1 MTIDNLLAL
10 LSDGAFHSGRELG
23 EQLGISRSAVWK
35 QIQRLETLGIEVYS
49 VKGRGYRIPAGLDLL
64 DQARVTEMLPPD
76 LVARLDRLEFANE
89 VESTNTLALSAL
101 RSGARNGLFAAE
113 FQTRGRGRRGRE
125 WVSPYAANLCFSLAW
140 RFSAGL
146 AALEGLSLGVGLALR
161 EGLRR
166 IGVEEVQLKWPN
178 DLLSRGRKLGGIL
191 VEISG
196 DAAGECEVVIGV
208 GLNVAMPASQL
219 ERISQPCIDVSSL
232 LSNRPGRNQLLAT
245 LVESLFET
253 LDTFESQGFAVMREQ
268 WQQANAHRDAAVRLI
283 SGSNEV
289 SGICRGVDE
298 RGALLLESEGQVQ
311 AYYGGEISVRA
322 QQG

>member
-1 MTIDNLLAL
+1 MKIDNLLSL

-23 EQLGISRSAVWK
+23 ETLGISRSAVWK
-35 QIQRLETLGIEVYS
+35 QIQRLEALGIEVYS

-64 DQARVTEMLPPD
+64 DQARFAEMLAPE
-76 LVARLDRLEFANE
+76 LVARLDRLEFTKE
-89 VESTNTLALSAL
+89 VESTNVLALAAL

-166 IGVEEVQLKWPN
+166 IGVEDVQLKWPN

-191 VEISG
+191 VEVSG

-208 GLNVAMPASQL
+208 GLNVAMPAKQL
-219 ERISQPCIDVSSL
+219 EQISQPSIDVSSL
-232 LSNRPGRNQLLAT
+232 VSSHPGRNRLLAI
-245 LVESLFET
+245 LVESLIET

-283 SGSNEV
+283 SGVNEI
-289 SGICRGVDE
+289 SGICRGVDD
-298 RGALLLESEGQVQ
+298 RGALLLESEGAVQ

>member
-64 DQARVTEMLPPD
+64 DQARVTEMLPPA

-89 VESTNTLALSAL
+89 VESTNTLALEAL

-166 IGVEEVQLKWPN
+166 IGIEEVQLKWPN

-208 GLNVAMPASQL
+208 GLNVAMPANQL
-219 ERISQPCIDVSSL
+219 EQISQPCIDVSRL

-253 LDTFESQGFAVMREQ
+253 LDTFETQGFAVMREQ

-283 SGSNEV
+283 SGNNEV